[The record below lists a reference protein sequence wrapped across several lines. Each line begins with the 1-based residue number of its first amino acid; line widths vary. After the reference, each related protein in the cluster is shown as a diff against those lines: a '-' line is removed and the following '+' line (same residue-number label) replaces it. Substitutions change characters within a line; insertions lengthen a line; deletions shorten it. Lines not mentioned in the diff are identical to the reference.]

1 MSEHEPT
8 DYGREFYEW
17 TDQAALTAAE
27 IVVPTVL
34 DMVDVTSVVDVGC
47 GTGAW
52 LRAFVDRGVTDVLGI
67 DTDRVPPDLLKI
79 GRDRYMTADLAHPPT
94 VGRNFDLAVSVEVAE
109 HLPEEAADRF
119 VAFLCSLAPVL
130 LFSAAIPRTG
140 GRSTPQRAMAVLL
153 VRAVRRPRFR
163 VAGRRSAADLG
174 QARTFRGSTGRTSSS
189 TFARPIE
196 DASPS
201 ETRSRQTART
211 ADGVG
216 SPVHVHVVP
225 AASRT
230 QTRNAAVA
238 QRRTCAPSR
247 RAFRRAAR
255 SDVSA
260 QRPAVEVV
268 ASRRTVFSSAGFNR
282 REFHRQRRRRIE
294 AFARKPGREN
304 GVARPS

>member
-130 LFSAAIPRTG
+130 LFSAAIPGQEGEAHLNEQWPSYWSGRFAVHG
-140 GRSTPQRAMAVLL
+140 FESLDVVRPLIWDNADVPWFYRQNLLIYVRSTDR
-153 VRAVRRPRFR
+153 
-163 VAGRRSAADLG
+163 GRITIGDG
-174 QARTFRGSTGRTSSS
+174 
-189 TFARPIE
+189 I
-196 DASPS
+196 SP
-201 ETRSRQTART
+201 TART

-230 QTRNAAVA
+230 QTGNAVVLSAHVRA
-238 QRRTCAPSR
+238 LP
-247 RAFRRAAR
+247 RAFRRALERRLRSAAR
-255 SDVSA
+255 
-260 QRPAVEVV
+260 
-268 ASRRTVFSSAGFNR
+268 
-282 REFHRQRRRRIE
+282 
-294 AFARKPGREN
+294 GR
-304 GVARPS
+304 GPPIA

>member
-52 LRAFVDRGVTDVLGI
+52 LRAFVDRGVTDILGI

-130 LFSAAIPRTG
+130 LFSAAIPGQEGEAHLNEQWPSYWSGRFAVHG
-140 GRSTPQRAMAVLL
+140 FESLDVVRPLIWDNADVPWFYRQNLLIYVRSTDRGRITIGDGISLLPAPPMALVHPFTFTSYRQRAERKLATPLSFSAH
-153 VRAVRRPRFR
+153 VRALP
-163 VAGRRSAADLG
+163 
-174 QARTFRGSTGRTSSS
+174 
-189 TFARPIE
+189 
-196 DASPS
+196 
-201 ETRSRQTART
+201 
-211 ADGVG
+211 
-216 SPVHVHVVP
+216 
-225 AASRT
+225 
-230 QTRNAAVA
+230 
-238 QRRTCAPSR
+238 
-247 RAFRRAAR
+247 RAFRRALERRLRSAAR
-255 SDVSA
+255 GQVLPSHRRHS
-260 QRPAVEVV
+260 RP
-268 ASRRTVFSSAGFNR
+268 
-282 REFHRQRRRRIE
+282 RIDQ
-294 AFARKPGREN
+294 
-304 GVARPS
+304 